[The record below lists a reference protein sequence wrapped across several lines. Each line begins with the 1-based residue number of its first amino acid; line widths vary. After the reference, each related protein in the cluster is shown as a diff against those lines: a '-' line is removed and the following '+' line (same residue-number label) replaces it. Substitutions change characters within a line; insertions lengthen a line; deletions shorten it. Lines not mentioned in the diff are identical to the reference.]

1 MAAALPPEL
10 LGLLNATDR
19 VARDAAWDAFVAAHS
34 RLLMYVA
41 RSVGREYDAAMDA
54 YVYLLEQLRADD
66 CRRLH
71 AYADD
76 GRSKFTTWL
85 VVVARRLC
93 LDQVRRRYGR
103 ARGEDPAEGERRAE
117 RRRLEDLLSDRL
129 DLDSVVDVAAPE
141 PDAELIAAEQSR
153 ALLTAVAGLEPR
165 DRLLLKLRFEDDLS
179 AREIAPLLA
188 FPTPFHVYRRI
199 NAVLQSLR
207 AALAPGRSQQS
218 AVRPF
223 NRTGEE

>member
-1 MAAALPPEL
+1 MADALPPEL
-10 LGLLNATDR
+10 LGLLNAPDP
-19 VARDAAWDAFVAAHS
+19 VAREAAWEAFVGVHS

-41 RSVGREYDAAMDA
+41 RSISPEYDAAMDA
-54 YVYLLEQLRADD
+54 YAYLLEQLRADD
-66 CRRLH
+66 YRRLH
-71 AYADD
+71 GYAAD

-93 LDQVRRRYGR
+93 LDQLRRRYGR
-103 ARGEDPAEGERRAE
+103 ARGEDPAVGERRAE

-129 DLDSVVDVAAPE
+129 DLDSVVDVAAPA
-141 PDAELIAAEQSR
+141 PDTELIAAEQSR
-153 ALLTAVAGLEPR
+153 VLLTAVLGLEPR

-179 AREIAPLLA
+179 AREIATLLA

-199 NAVLQSLR
+199 NAVLELLR
-207 AALAPGRSQQS
+207 AALAPGRSQQPAS
-218 AVRPF
+218 RPF